1 MRAHAIT
8 ATLTTLARRSAIMR
22 PSRLAVFLCL
32 IAIIPFARSQECP
45 IFEESL
51 LGSTSG
57 SSTTGLVRDAIAAGV
72 GEGATVNVLVHASN
86 IVCLRSGRTRDTYTG
101 VSIVV
106 NYTCSGAP
114 ACTGN
119 PTLSQF
125 DFGCV
130 SGSVWGASVFGSAD
144 SIITTPPTGSLSTTL
159 RTDCGVCLSP
169 ARAGFA
175 GVTNNE
181 QHCGCKFGVV

>member
-1 MRAHAIT
+1 ME
-8 ATLTTLARRSAIMR
+8 

-32 IAIIPFARSQECP
+32 IAIIPFARSQECQ

-72 GEGATVNVLVHASN
+72 GEGAIVNVQVHASN
-86 IVCLRSGRTRDTYTG
+86 IVCLRSGRIRDMYRG
-101 VSIVV
+101 VSVVV
-106 NYTCSGAP
+106 NYTCNGAP

-125 DFGCV
+125 DFECV
-130 SGSVWGASVFGSAD
+130 SVTGSFWGASVSGSAD
-144 SIITTPPTGSLSTTL
+144 SIFTTPSTGSLSTTL
-159 RTDCGVCLSP
+159 RADCGVCLSP
-169 ARAGFA
+169 ARPGFA

-181 QHCGCKFGVV
+181 QHCGCKQYSSSYPNYPVRMRSRG

>member
-1 MRAHAIT
+1 ME
-8 ATLTTLARRSAIMR
+8 
-22 PSRLAVFLCL
+22 PSTLAVFLCL
-32 IAIIPFARSQECP
+32 IAIIPFARSQDCP

-51 LGSTSG
+51 LGSTSR
-57 SSTTGLVRDAIAAGV
+57 SSTTGLVRGAIAAGV
-72 GEGATVNVLVHASN
+72 GESATINVLVHASN
-86 IVCLRSGRTRDTYTG
+86 IVCLRSGGTRDTYRG

-125 DFGCV
+125 DYECV
-130 SGSVWGASVFGSAD
+130 TGPIWGASVFGSAD
-144 SIITTPPTGSLSTTL
+144 SIITTPPTGSLSTTR

-169 ARAGFA
+169 NRNGFG

-181 QHCGCKFGVV
+181 QHCGRKQ

>member
-1 MRAHAIT
+1 ME
-8 ATLTTLARRSAIMR
+8 
-22 PSRLAVFLCL
+22 PSRLSVFLCL

-45 IFEESL
+45 IFEENL

-101 VSIVV
+101 VSVVV

-119 PTLSQF
+119 PNISQF
-125 DFGCV
+125 DFECV
-130 SGSVWGASVFGSAD
+130 TGSVWGASVFGSAD
-144 SIITTPPTGSLSTTL
+144 SIFTIPSTGSLSTTL
-159 RTDCGVCLSP
+159 RTDCGVCLTP
-169 ARAGFA
+169 ARAGF
-175 GVTNNE
+175 GTVTNNE
-181 QHCGCKFGVV
+181 QHCGRKQYSSSYPN

>member
-1 MRAHAIT
+1 ME
-8 ATLTTLARRSAIMR
+8 

-57 SSTTGLVRDAIAAGV
+57 SSTTGLVRDAIAAVV
-72 GEGATVNVLVHASN
+72 GEGATVNVQVHASN

-114 ACTGN
+114 VCTGN

-125 DFGCV
+125 DFGCAA
-130 SGSVWGASVFGSAD
+130 GFIWLASVGGSAD
-144 SIITTPPTGSLSTTL
+144 SIVTTPPTGSLSTTL

-169 ARAGFA
+169 NRAGF
-175 GVTNNE
+175 GTVTNNE
-181 QHCGCKFGVV
+181 QHCGCKQYSSSYPN

>member
-57 SSTTGLVRDAIAAGV
+57 SSTTGLVRDAIAAGL

-86 IVCLRSGRTRDTYTG
+86 IVCLTSGRTRDTYTG

-106 NYTCSGAP
+106 NYTCSSAP

-130 SGSVWGASVFGSAD
+130 SGSVWGGSVFGSAD